1 MVAVLVTFVTVA
13 VTVAIAG
20 VVKRVFVVD
29 DDWAGPQTLGRAAQV
44 AARGRWSL
52 CHITMCTPDVDGS
65 TSAYST
71 HLIFVFAS

>member
-52 CHITMCTPDVDGS
+52 CH
-65 TSAYST
+65 TSPCAHQT
-71 HLIFVFAS
+71 LTAARVHTQLT